1 MRKWIALGA
10 SVLLLATLASGRRAV
25 AAEDGKEL
33 FNKTCAPCHG
43 ETGYA
48 DTKKGK
54 AAKAKNYHE
63 AELNAKLTAADGEAF
78 VTKNVRTNKK
88 HKNVT
93 KKVSD
98 EELAA
103 IAAYVKVLAAKP

>member
-10 SVLLLATLASGRRAV
+10 SVLLLAALTSGRV
-25 AAEDGKEL
+25 AAADGKEL
-33 FNKTCAPCHG
+33 FNNVCAACHG
-43 ETGYA
+43 ETGNA

-88 HKNVT
+88 HKNVN
-93 KKVSD
+93 KKVTD

>member
-10 SVLLLATLASGRRAV
+10 SVLLLTTLASGRAS
-25 AAEDGKEL
+25 AADGKEL
-33 FNKTCAPCHG
+33 FVKVCAGCHG
-43 ETGYA
+43 ETGNA

-54 AAKAKNYHE
+54 AQKAKSYHD
-63 AELNAKLTAADGEAF
+63 AKLNAKLTAADGEAM
-78 VTKNVRTNKK
+78 VIKNVRENKK

-93 KKVSD
+93 KKVTD

-103 IAAYVKVLAAKP
+103 IAAYVKVLAATP

>member
-1 MRKWIALGA
+1 VRKWIALGS
-10 SVLLLATLASGRRAV
+10 SVLLLTTLTSGRAF
-25 AAEDGKEL
+25 AADGKEL
-33 FNKTCAPCHG
+33 FNKVCAGCHG
-43 ETGYA
+43 ETGNA

-54 AAKAKNYHE
+54 AAKAKSYHE
-63 AELNAKLTAADGEAF
+63 AELNSKLTAADAEAF
-78 VTKNVRTNKK
+78 VTKNVRTSKK

-93 KKVSD
+93 KKVTD

>member
-1 MRKWIALGA
+1 MRKWIALGV
-10 SVLLLATLASGRRAV
+10 SGLLLATLVSRSAD
-25 AAEDGKEL
+25 AADGKAL
-33 FNKTCAPCHG
+33 YTDRCARCHG
-43 ETGYA
+43 DTGYA

-54 AAKAKNYHE
+54 AAKAKSYHE

-88 HKNVT
+88 HKNVN
-93 KKVSD
+93 KKVTD

-103 IAAYVKVLAAKP
+103 IAAYVKVLAATP

>member
-10 SVLLLATLASGRRAV
+10 SVLLLATLASGR
-25 AAEDGKEL
+25 AAAADGKEL
-33 FNKTCAPCHG
+33 FVKVCAGCHG
-43 ETGYA
+43 DTGNA

-54 AAKAKNYHE
+54 AAKAKSFHE
-63 AELNAKLTAADGEAF
+63 PKVNAKLTAADAEAV
-78 VTKNVRTNKK
+78 VTKNVRENKK

-93 KKVSD
+93 KKVTD

-103 IAAYVKVLAAKP
+103 IAAYVKVLAATP